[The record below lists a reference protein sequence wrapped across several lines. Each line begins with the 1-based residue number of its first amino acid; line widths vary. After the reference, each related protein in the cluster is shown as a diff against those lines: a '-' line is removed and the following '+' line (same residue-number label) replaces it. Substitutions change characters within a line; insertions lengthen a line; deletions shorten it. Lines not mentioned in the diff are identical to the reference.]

1 MFKKLMRSKSCES
14 VLRTI
19 DESPIKLQKT
29 IGVVELM
36 ALGIGAIVGAGIFVI
51 TGTAAAGIISPA
63 GDILRLPAGPA
74 IILSFVITAVGCCFC
89 AMCYA
94 ELASM
99 IPVSGSAYTY
109 SYVSMGEIFAWIIG
123 WDLLLEYTFDAATV
137 AIGWSGY
144 MQQFLLNVLHIKL
157 PDFLLTSTAASF
169 SGGEVYSHFPQ
180 VFGHPVSVNLPAM
193 LIIFIL
199 TLLLVKGVK
208 ESTRFNNIV
217 VVLKLLVILVFVFV
231 GAFYV
236 RPENWVP
243 FMPYGIKGVLS
254 GASLIFFAYIGFD
267 ALSTTSEEVKDPG
280 RVLPIGIIGSLIVCT
295 VLYIV
300 VSAVLTGIAPYKILG
315 TPDPVATALNY
326 IGQNFLA
333 SYIVS
338 VGAVIALCSTLL
350 VFLYGQP
357 RIIHAM
363 SRDGFFPKWLSKV
376 HPKYKTP
383 YRPTII
389 SGLFIMLLAGTCDL
403 SRVAELCN
411 AGTLTAFMMVALSV
425 LILRYK
431 QPDRPRKFRTPLV
444 PLIPILGV
452 LVCGTLFFSL
462 PTTAL
467 YTFVLWTAFGLIF
480 YFSYGIRHTR
490 YD

>member
-1 MFKKLMRSKSCES
+1 MFRKLMRSKSYEKILKT
-14 VLRTI
+14 VE
-19 DESPIKLQKT
+19 DSPVKLQKT

-51 TGTAAAGIISPA
+51 TGTAASGVINSAGE
-63 GDILRLPAGPA
+63 ILRLPAGPA
-74 IILSFVITAVGCCFC
+74 ITLSFVVTAVGCCFC

-109 SYVSMGEIFAWIIG
+109 SYISMGEIFAWIIG
-123 WDLLLEYTFDAATV
+123 WDLMLEYTFDSATV

-144 MQQFLLNVLHIKL
+144 MNQFLLNVLHIKL

-169 SGGEVYSHFPQ
+169 FGGSVFSHFPKI
-180 VFGHPVSVNLPAM
+180 FGHPISVNLPAM
-193 LIIFIL
+193 LIIFVL

-217 VVLKLLVILVFVFV
+217 VALKLIVIFIFIFV

-236 RPENWVP
+236 KPENWVP
-243 FMPYGIKGVLS
+243 FMPYGIKGMLS

-267 ALSTTSEEVKDPG
+267 ALSTTSEELKNPG
-280 RVLPIGIIGSLIVCT
+280 RDLPIGIIGSLIICT
-295 VLYIV
+295 ILYIV
-300 VSAVLTGIAPYKILG
+300 VSAVITGIAPYKILG

-363 SRDGFFPKWLSKV
+363 SRDGFFPKWFSKV

-389 SGLFIMLLAGTCDL
+389 SGLVIMLLAGTCDL
-403 SRVAELCN
+403 SGVAELCN
-411 AGTLTAFMMVALSV
+411 AGTLTAFIMVCLSV

-431 QPDRPRKFRTPLV
+431 HPDQPRKFRTPFV
-444 PLIPILGV
+444 PLTPILGAI
-452 LVCGTLFFSL
+452 VCGILFFSL
-462 PTTAL
+462 PRTAL
-467 YTFVLWTAFGLIF
+467 YTFVIWTSFGLIF

-490 YD
+490 YS